1 MLETILSRLKF
12 KRSILQSKLN
22 NFKISPSS
30 TKKVIY
36 SYTLDKRL
44 SRRVKQSSEIHWPYF
59 HLGPLQG
66 VIVCPPGFP
75 VHTFIAIGGI
85 FVIIDAIQVRFVT
98 TIVPPSSFA
107 KTGTVSIIIVIII
120 LIASCKWLTTVR
132 MRK

>member
-30 TKKVIY
+30 TRKVIY

-44 SRRVKQSSEIHWPYF
+44 SRRAKQSSEIHWPYF

-75 VHTFIAIGGI
+75 VHTFIGNGGI

-98 TIVPPSSFA
+98 TLVPPSSFA
-107 KTGTVSIIIVIII
+107 KTGIVSIIIVIII
-120 LIASCKWLTTVR
+120 LIASCKWLTTVT